1 MKFFMIKS
9 RSSVNK
15 YAKIAFSELSENDS
29 VEFQAIGTVAVNN
42 AVKAAS
48 KAVGMVFL
56 SGKSAAQNVI
66 YGTSDSNGKTLDTV
80 RIRITLT

>member
-1 MKFFMIKS
+1 MKFYMIKP

-15 YAKIAFSELSENDS
+15 FAKIAFCELSENS
-29 VEFQAIGTVAVNN
+29 VVEFQAIGTVAVNN
-42 AVKAAS
+42 AVRAAS

-66 YGTSDSNGKTLDTV
+66 YGTAKSNGKTLDTV
-80 RIRITLT
+80 RIRIKLT

>member
-1 MKFFMIKS
+1 MNFYMIKP

-15 YAKIAFSELSENDS
+15 YAKIAFSELSEKGR
-29 VEFQAIGTVAVNN
+29 VEFQAIGMAAVNN

-66 YGTSDSNGKTLDTV
+66 YGTTESGGKTLDTV